1 MTDTTQAEAV
11 TAKSAVQAVDE
22 LLRGVERAA
31 WGVRGWV
38 DAANHTKHS
47 WGRELSDV
55 RRTATRRKRE
65 LSSESQRALS
75 TGRMLLALVSSYRW
89 FGIRSAWLSR
99 DRAARDLQRLHAAN
113 AERFAAASIEHGG
126 ALLKVGQLLS
136 ARRDL
141 LPAVWTD
148 QLAVLCDQVPAAPEA
163 EARALLDRELSD
175 SQRASLLSIEW
186 PPVAAASIGQVHRAR
201 FQSGDTEQLAA
212 LKLQRPGI
220 GGRVALDLELLE
232 LVADALASSLPP
244 MDHATIVRELRATVM
259 AELDYRAEAAAMQR
273 AHARFA
279 DHAGVRVP
287 APIAALCTERVLVSE
302 WVEGKP
308 LVEALDRA
316 QAAGDHGLV
325 SSVLERLLSAYVE
338 QILLHGE
345 FQADAHPGN
354 FLVTDA
360 GELVLLDFGCVRRLE
375 PSKRR
380 AFGRIFADLLTGD
393 AGGVAGQLAELGFR
407 TQSGRPDT
415 LLHFAESMLGD
426 LRGALAGSEWP
437 DLDQVAA
444 RAREL
449 LSAAQADPVV
459 AIPAEFVMIGRVFAS
474 LGGLFLHYRPEI
486 DMSKAILPHLSAL
499 ALETAQAA

>member
-1 MTDTTQAEAV
+1 MSETPTETP
-11 TAKSAVQAVDE
+11 AKTAVQALDE

-38 DAANHTKHS
+38 DAASQTKRT
-47 WGRELSDV
+47 WGRELSHV
-55 RRTATRRKRE
+55 RLSAKRRKRQ
-65 LSSESQRALS
+65 LTSESQRALL
-75 TGRMLLALVSSYRW
+75 TGRMLLGLVSSYRW
-89 FGIRSAWLSR
+89 FGIRSAWLAR
-99 DRAARDLQRLHAAN
+99 DQAAEDLESLHAQNAAR
-113 AERFAAASIEHGG
+113 FTAASIEHGG

-148 QLAVLCDQVPAAPEA
+148 ELARLCDQVPAAPEA
-163 EARALLDRELSD
+163 EARELLARELSEQ
-175 SQRASLLSIEW
+175 QRERVVHIEW
-186 PPVAAASIGQVHRAR
+186 PPVAAASIGQVHRATI
-201 FQSGDTEQLAA
+201 QLEGEQRVAA

-220 GGRVALDLELLE
+220 GGRVAMDLELLE

-244 MDHATIVRELRATVM
+244 MDHATIVAEVRATVM
-259 AELDYRAEAAAMQR
+259 AELDYREEAKAMQR
-273 AHARFA
+273 MHERFA
-279 DHAGVRVP
+279 TQRGVRVP
-287 APIAALCTERVLVSE
+287 APFAALCTERVLMSE
-302 WVEGKP
+302 WVDGRP
-308 LVEALDRA
+308 LTAALDAA
-316 QAAGDHGLV
+316 QAAGERAVV
-325 SSVLERLLSAYVE
+325 SSILERLLSVYVE
-338 QILLHGE
+338 QILVHGE

-354 FLVTDA
+354 FLVTESGD
-360 GELVLLDFGCVRRLE
+360 LVLLDFGCVRRLE

-393 AGGVAGQLAELGFR
+393 ASAVADQLMLLGFR

-426 LRGALAGSEWP
+426 LRGALTGSDWP
-437 DLDQVAA
+437 DLDQVAE

-459 AIPAEFVMIGRVFAS
+459 SIPAEFVMIGRVFAS

-486 DMSKAILPHLSAL
+486 DMAKAVLPHLSAL
-499 ALETAQAA
+499 ALEGEAVS